1 MMHDQGVE
9 TWYSGTLRICD
20 IISGQAEIRKLF
32 NLSSQCPTRKLNMI
46 KKGFFFNKWNS
57 VRETTISNSG
67 KLRNCFPFKSKF
79 GCENY
84 LNLIK
89 DHKQRRAFLK
99 FRISNHRLQIET
111 GRYVKP
117 KIVPEDRICKKCYSS
132 EVEDEQHFFFKLNC
146 GFYHNHRN
154 KLFEAIKLTCKFE
167 NFKLLS
173 SLNKLIWLL
182 NSENINILT
191 EICYF
196 CLKVTAYLTND

>member
-1 MMHDQGVE
+1 
-9 TWYSGTLRICD
+9 
-20 IISGQAEIRKLF
+20 
-32 NLSSQCPTRKLNMI
+32 
-46 KKGFFFNKWNS
+46 
-57 VRETTISNSG
+57 
-67 KLRNCFPFKSKF
+67 
-79 GCENY
+79 
-84 LNLIK
+84 LIK

>member
-1 MMHDQGVE
+1 
-9 TWYSGTLRICD
+9 
-20 IISGQAEIRKLF
+20 
-32 NLSSQCPTRKLNMI
+32 MI
-46 KKGFFFNKWNS
+46 KKGFFLNKWNS

-67 KLRNCFPFKSKF
+67 KLRNYFQFKCKF

-89 DHKQRRAFLK
+89 DFLKRQAFLK

-111 GRYVKP
+111 GRYIKP
-117 KIVPEDRICKKCYSS
+117 KIAPEDWICEKCYSS
-132 EVEDEQHFFFKLNC
+132 EVEDEQHFLLNY

-154 KLFEAIKLTCKFE
+154 KLFKAIKLTCKFV

-173 SLNKLIWLL
+173 SLNKLFWLL

-191 EICYF
+191 EICRFLLDSHCISDKLWYV
-196 CLKVTAYLTND
+196 LYYLNSYYYLLTVFVSCIYAPCGPYYG